1 MVSRATRRRTSIRVE
16 RELVRLAISRQGS
29 EAGVVDAEVVAE
41 AIARRPAL
49 SDEQGTMVRR
59 LTREGDGLALVLGRA
74 GAGKTYA
81 LDPARAAWEAA
92 GYRVVGAALAAR
104 AAAELEAGAGI
115 PSMTVARLL
124 QELGTRRLLLDRRTV
139 VVVDEAGMLG
149 TRDTAALASA
159 TARAGA
165 KLVLVGD
172 DAQLPEI
179 AAGGA
184 FRGLAARLDPIRL
197 EGNRRQREPWER
209 QALLDLR
216 EGRPERTV
224 AAYVLAGRVTV
235 AETAEEARE
244 RLVTDWVDARRRG
257 GDCLMIAARRRDARD
272 LSRRAREALVA
283 AGEVSGPALELPS
296 GEFAA
301 GDR

>member
-1 MVSRATRRRTSIRVE
+1 
-16 RELVRLAISRQGS
+16 
-29 EAGVVDAEVVAE
+29 
-41 AIARRPAL
+41 
-49 SDEQGTMVRR
+49 
-59 LTREGDGLALVLGRA
+59 
-74 GAGKTYA
+74 
-81 LDPARAAWEAA
+81 
-92 GYRVVGAALAAR
+92 
-104 AAAELEAGAGI
+104 
-115 PSMTVARLL
+115 
-124 QELGTRRLLLDRRTV
+124 
-139 VVVDEAGMLG
+139 MLG
-149 TRDTAALASA
+149 TRDTAALVRA

-184 FRGLAARLDPIRL
+184 FRGLAARLEAIRL

-209 QALLDLR
+209 QALVDLR

-235 AETAEEARE
+235 AETAEQARE
-244 RLVTDWVDARRRG
+244 QLVTDWLDARRRG

-283 AGEVSGPALELPS
+283 AGEVRGPALELPS
-296 GEFAA
+296 GDFAVGDQPDDVAQPARARRAERHARHGGGGRPRGRDAHHHHGRWPAA
-301 GDR
+301 GAAARATWRPATWPTATPSPHTRRRG